1 MAEIT
6 HVMNDIE
13 TLGTG
18 NDALILSIGAV
29 KFNALGVFDSFHMAI
44 DVDDAQ
50 CHGMTITAGTVLWWM
65 GEDKADARRALLS
78 LDRRPLHTVLAEYQR
93 WYGEKSQ
100 PTWGNGAT
108 FDNVIM
114 RSAFRAIGE
123 DAPWQFWHDRCYRT
137 MKDLPGA
144 PKMKRTGVHHSAL
157 DDARS
162 QADHLLEI
170 WHQLGIGE
178 AANG

>member
-1 MAEIT
+1 MANAT

-18 NDALILSIGAV
+18 DDALILSIGAV
-29 KFNALGVFDSFHMAI
+29 KFDADGEFDSFHMAI

-50 CHGMTITAGTVLWWM
+50 YHGLTITAGTVLWWL
-65 GEDKADARRALLS
+65 GEDKADARRALLGMV
-78 LDRRPLHTVLAEYQR
+78 RHPLLTVLTEYQS
-93 WYGEKSQ
+93 WYGEKSL

-114 RSAFRAIGE
+114 RSAFRAVGQ
-123 DAPWQFWHDRCYRT
+123 DVPWQFWHDRCYRT
-137 MKDLPGA
+137 MKSLPGA
-144 PKMKRTGVHHSAL
+144 PKMTRKGVHHSAL

-162 QADHLLEI
+162 QAHHLIDI
-170 WHQLGIGE
+170 WNHLGFEGTP
-178 AANG
+178 NG